1 MFRALGTPNYR
12 IYLAGAFVSNI
23 GTWLQRVAQDWLV
36 LELTHSGTAI
46 GITTGLQLL
55 PALLFGPLAGVTA
68 DRFNKHHVLRV
79 TQVAMALPAF
89 LLGFLAI
96 TGTVAPWHVYI
107 LAFVF
112 GIGTA
117 FDAPVRHSFVVEL
130 VGTDDLANAVGLNS
144 ASFNTARMI
153 GPAVAGVLIAALG
166 SGPVATG
173 WVIVLNAASY
183 LAVLASLSLLDA
195 QKLRPPAPANSGR
208 GAVREGLR
216 YLRTRPDLQLI
227 LATVFFVSTFGM
239 NFQMTS
245 ALMATETYGK
255 GAGEYGLLGSIMA
268 IGSVAG
274 ALLAA
279 RRAKPRLRLVVGSAL
294 AFGVV
299 EIFAGLMPDYLT
311 FAVTLPALGFMA
323 LTMMTAANASIQMY
337 SAPHMRGRVAAI
349 YLMVAMGGK
358 PLGSPFIG
366 WIGSVMGARW
376 TYVMGGGISLIGVAA
391 ATLLFVRFIK
401 AHGNGDLTAQVRSRL
416 AALRRERLDHDRPG
430 TPLADRPREDA
441 PPKTPH

>member
-1 MFRALGTPNYR
+1 MSAMFRALATPNYR
-12 IYLAGAFVSNI
+12 IYIAGAFVSNI

-55 PALLFGPLAGVTA
+55 PSLLFAPLAGVAA
-68 DRFNKHHVLRV
+68 DRFNKHHTLRV

-96 TGTVAPWHVYI
+96 TGAVQAWHVYI

-112 GIGTA
+112 GIGAA
-117 FDAPVRHSFVVEL
+117 FAAPVRHSFVVEL

-153 GPAVAGVLIAALG
+153 GPAIAGFMIAALG
-166 SGPVATG
+166 GGPVATG
-173 WVIVLNAASY
+173 WVIVLNATSY
-183 LAVLASLSLLDA
+183 LAVLASLSLLDVA
-195 QKLRPPAPANSGR
+195 QLHPAPPARSGR

-268 IGSVAG
+268 VGSVVG

-279 RRAKPRLRLVVGSAL
+279 RRVRPRLRLVAGSAL

-299 EIFAGLMPDYLT
+299 EIVAGLMPNYVT
-311 FAVTLPALGFMA
+311 FAVTLPALGVTS
-323 LTMMTAANASIQMY
+323 LTMMTAANASLQMY
-337 SAPHMRGRVAAI
+337 SSPRMRGRVAAI

-376 TYVMGGGISLIGVAA
+376 TFLLGGAISLLGVGLAVLIYA
-391 ATLLFVRFIK
+391 YTHRSAMP
-401 AHGNGDLTAQVRSRL
+401 AMAPYSGLTSSVDSFRRRASRTRS
-416 AALRRERLDHDRPG
+416 
-430 TPLADRPREDA
+430 
-441 PPKTPH
+441 